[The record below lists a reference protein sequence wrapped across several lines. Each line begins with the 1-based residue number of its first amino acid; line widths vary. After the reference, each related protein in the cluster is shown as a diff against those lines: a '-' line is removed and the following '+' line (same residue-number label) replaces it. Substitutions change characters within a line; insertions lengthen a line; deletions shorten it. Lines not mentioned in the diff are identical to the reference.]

1 MVTVGGTRSVG
12 SCWQGSYRLQL
23 RGGDSQEVWMSMGKQ
38 RVCKG
43 EMVVQKYFGGLHEQ
57 RRDYTYVDK
66 VQQVT
71 KKFSE

>member
-43 EMVVQKYFGGLHEQ
+43 EMVVQKYFGESMSREETICEG
-57 RRDYTYVDK
+57 RKTG
-66 VQQVT
+66 
-71 KKFSE
+71 